1 MEGLLSIIIPSYN
14 EGLLIDN
21 TANVV
26 VDIMTE
32 HKIPYEILFVDDGSK
47 DDTWNRIQAASKK
60 HKHVRV
66 FISLETLVKNLQ
78 LLQV

>member
-26 VDIMTE
+26 VDSVKQKSIKT
-32 HKIPYEILFVDDGSK
+32 Y
-47 DDTWNRIQAASKK
+47 KK
-60 HKHVRV
+60 RQ
-66 FISLETLVKNLQ
+66 T
-78 LLQV
+78 

>member
-26 VDIMTE
+26 VE
-32 HKIPYEILFVDDGSK
+32 VWNKNQSK
-47 DDTWNRIQAASKK
+47 RIKK
-60 HKHVRV
+60 DK
-66 FISLETLVKNLQ
+66 LKNKFE
-78 LLQV
+78 